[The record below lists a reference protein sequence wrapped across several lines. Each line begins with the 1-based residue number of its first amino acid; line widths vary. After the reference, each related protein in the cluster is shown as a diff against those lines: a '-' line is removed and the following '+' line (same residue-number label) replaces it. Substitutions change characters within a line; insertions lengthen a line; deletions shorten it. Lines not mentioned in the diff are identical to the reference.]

1 VRTPG
6 TIAAAPP
13 RRYDP
18 RTESSDVSENQ
29 LIQVTEAANS
39 ALSAF
44 DFSAHAGKG
53 VRVFVQGFG

>member
-1 VRTPG
+1 M
-6 TIAAAPP
+6 
-13 RRYDP
+13 
-18 RTESSDVSENQ
+18 SDSQ

-44 DFSAHAGKG
+44 DFTAHAGKG